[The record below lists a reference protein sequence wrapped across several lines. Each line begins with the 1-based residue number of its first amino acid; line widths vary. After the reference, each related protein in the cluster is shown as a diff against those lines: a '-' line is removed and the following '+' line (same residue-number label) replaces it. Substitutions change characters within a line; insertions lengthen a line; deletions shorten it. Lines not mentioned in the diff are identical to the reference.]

1 VRDPIHDQTY
11 TKRNAILR
19 LRVTAPGATYPLRMP
34 AVGFRSPL
42 LRGASDEKLIGLTRR
57 GRDDAYETLVE
68 RYRPRLLAFIQHML
82 RSREDA
88 EDVLQE
94 VYVAA
99 LRAMRTDDRPI
110 HAKPWLYKI
119 ARNRALNHLRRR
131 ADVPVESMDAFERS
145 AGQSAHDAVAGR
157 ERLSEIVGDVHSLP
171 ETQRTALILREF
183 DALSYQQIA
192 ETMDTTVPAVKSLLV
207 RARMGL
213 AEAAEARSMPCSS
226 AQAAARDDAADGDLR
241 RIARRHAAGC
251 ELCAAT
257 GSG

>member
-1 VRDPIHDQTY
+1 M
-11 TKRNAILR
+11 LR
-19 LRVTAPGATYPLRMP
+19 LRVTAPGATYPLRLP
-34 AVGFRSPL
+34 LIGFKSPL
-42 LRGASDEKLIGLTRR
+42 LRAASDEKLIALTRR
-57 GRDDAYETLVE
+57 GRDDAFETLVE

-99 LRAMRTDDRPI
+99 LRAMRADERPI
-110 HAKPWLYKI
+110 QAKPWLYKI
-119 ARNRALNHLRRR
+119 ARNRALNHMRRR
-131 ADVPVESMDAFERS
+131 TDVPVESMDTFEKS
-145 AGQSAHDAVAGR
+145 AGQSAHDEVAGR
-157 ERLSEIVGDVHSLP
+157 ERLNEIVVDVHGLP

-213 AEAAEARSMPCSS
+213 ASAAQERTEAAA
-226 AQAAARDDAADGDLR
+226 DAV
-241 RIARRHAAGC
+241 AAG
-251 ELCAAT
+251 
-257 GSG
+257 S

>member
-42 LRGASDEKLIGLTRR
+42 LRAAGDDKLIALTRA

-119 ARNRALNHLRRR
+119 ARNRGLNHLRRPV
-131 ADVPVESMDAFERS
+131 DVGVESMDTFESRGAAAS
-145 AGQSAHDAVAGR
+145 ALEAVAGR
-157 ERLSEIVGDVHSLP
+157 ERLREIVADVHDLP
-171 ETQRTALILREF
+171 ESQRTALILREF
-183 DALSYQQIA
+183 DALSYNEIA
-192 ETMDTTVPAVKSLLV
+192 ESMDTTVPAVKSLLV

-213 AEAAEARSMPCSS
+213 ASAALERTEAA
-226 AQAAARDDAADGDLR
+226 DAAV
-241 RIARRHAAGC
+241 AAG
-251 ELCAAT
+251 AAV
-257 GSG
+257 